1 MNEFKINKEV
11 RKAIQP
17 SARKGIVKILDGFA
31 EKKECFL
38 ICELMKGNLN
48 DKSIELMDIQRIL
61 EDVGRVLK
69 NMHQKG
75 FVHFD
80 ISPGN
85 FN

>member
-1 MNEFKINKEV
+1 
-11 RKAIQP
+11 
-17 SARKGIVKILDGFA
+17 
-31 EKKECFL
+31 
-38 ICELMKGNLN
+38 MKGNLN
-48 DKSIELMDIQRIL
+48 DKGIELMEIQRIL

-85 FN
+85 FNQKTFYIKLKKKNNLKNPN